1 MAVAV
6 YVFVVV
12 KNSDDKIDIS
22 ENYEKIFKNY
32 GTDKES
38 TRVIDIVQSSVSN
51 FTVVKWKKVFVS
63 WKTFY
68 LSKTLSKKKRYDISN
83 SDCFCTV
90 ALLWCLFFERFH
102 SPQSPYS
109 AKLLW
114 FSRKS
119 NLLFKRCVWGRLC
132 ARTKASDLERWNC
145 TWQLSYCYCRCWG
158 KFFLSLYSVN
168 IALVV
173 NKTSEPYLCRFSR
186 YFIIPSVFYVYIQHK
201 VYSVL

>member
-6 YVFVVV
+6 YVFVVI
-12 KNSDDKIDIS
+12 KNNDDKVDIT
-22 ENYEKIFKNY
+22 ENYEKVFKNY
-32 GTDKES
+32 GLDEES
-38 TRVIDIVQSSVSN
+38 TRVVDIVQSSVSN

-63 WKTFY
+63 WKTFF
-68 LSKTLSKKKRYDISN
+68 LSKNILSKGYDILN

-90 ALLWCLFFERFH
+90 VLLWCLFFERFR
-102 SPQSPYS
+102 SPQPLYS

-114 FSRKS
+114 FSKKS
-119 NLLFKRCVWGRLC
+119 NLLFKRCVSGRLC
-132 ARTKASDLERWNC
+132 ARTKASDLERWNY
-145 TWQLSYCYCRCWG
+145 TWQLSYCYCRYWG

-186 YFIIPSVFYVYIQHK
+186 YFITSSVFYVYVQHE
-201 VYSVL
+201 V

>member
-63 WKTFY
+63 WKTFFLPKNI
-68 LSKTLSKKKRYDISN
+68 LSKNVMIYQIRIAFVQLHCCGVYSSKDFILHNLRIPPSCCGLAENQTCSSNDVYEVGCVPELRQAISN
-83 SDCFCTV
+83 AGTV
-90 ALLWCLFFERFH
+90 LGSLAIAIAGVEVSFF
-102 SPQSPYS
+102 Y
-109 AKLLW
+109 
-114 FSRKS
+114 
-119 NLLFKRCVWGRLC
+119 RC
-132 ARTKASDLERWNC
+132 
-145 TWQLSYCYCRCWG
+145 
-158 KFFLSLYSVN
+158 
-168 IALVV
+168 
-173 NKTSEPYLCRFSR
+173 
-186 YFIIPSVFYVYIQHK
+186 IQ
-201 VYSVL
+201 